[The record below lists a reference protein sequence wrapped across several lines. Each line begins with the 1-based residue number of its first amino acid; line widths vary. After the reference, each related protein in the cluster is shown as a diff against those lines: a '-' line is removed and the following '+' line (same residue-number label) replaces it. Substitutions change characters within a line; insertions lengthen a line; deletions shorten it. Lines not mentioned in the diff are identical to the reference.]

1 MNTTTIQDGLFD
13 IARSFRDEGQEVA
26 PIAFFLTSRGI
37 VQLLLRFPKDQ
48 WRGAIVALL
57 QKTGADAVI
66 VHTEAWVV
74 AGRDAPTAMAAKM
87 AGLESLEDFP
97 GRTEILH
104 SLMECKDGSFRTLV
118 ADLVDGKLGPTTV
131 STYTPQWGEMVGFFK
146 ESSSGQ
152 APTA

>member
-1 MNTTTIQDGLFD
+1 MNTTIQDGLFD

-26 PIAFFLTSRGI
+26 PIAFFLTERGI

-48 WRGAIVALL
+48 WRGAIIALL
-57 QKTGADAVI
+57 QKTGADVVI
-66 VHTEAWVV
+66 VHTEAWTVT
-74 AGRDAPTAMAAKM
+74 GRDAPTAMAAKM

-104 SLMECKDGSFRTLV
+104 SLMECRDGSSRTLV

-131 STYTPQWGEMVGFFK
+131 HTFQTLGGEMVGFFK

-152 APTA
+152 ALTA